1 MKKIP
6 WGVISVAT
14 TIIGTCV
21 DFMSNKDN
29 EDLREKE
36 LEDIRERLNKIE
48 NSDNQEVTNE

>member
-6 WGVISVAT
+6 WGIVSVVT

-29 EDLREKE
+29 EELREKE

-48 NSDNQEVTNE
+48 NRDNQEVTNE